1 VARLYLS
8 GVLDAASRSVFQEA
22 VSRLQNDSVHAI
34 VLDMRGLSSCDD
46 DSIAAILAA
55 YRHLEEAG
63 RSLIVLNADHNTG
76 RQLESPRSSRLIDKD
91 RAFRGLELPLK
102 GAADM
107 WEPIPDGDGG
117 GRG

>member
-1 VARLYLS
+1 MS
-8 GVLDAASRSVFQEA
+8 
-22 VSRLQNDSVHAI
+22 DSVHAV
-34 VLDMRGLSSCDD
+34 VLDMRDLSSCDD
-46 DSIAAILAA
+46 DGIAAILAA
-55 YRHLEEAG
+55 YRNLEAAG
-63 RSLIVLNADHNTG
+63 RSLIVLNADPNTG